1 MRCCCAPSISAP
13 GPAKAADFAI
23 PLRWE
28 SIDFI
33 REHATYK
40 ERKTCSFEHDPEKW
54 SPVFRKDHAQ
64 PIRLM
69 QQQILIVLHQEHST
83 PGRIGCALQRLGYR
97 LDVRRPRF
105 GEPLP
110 KTMADHAGAIIFGG
124 PMSANDE
131 DAFIGTEID
140 WIAVPMKENK
150 PFLGICLGAQMCAR
164 QLGGKV
170 FKHPNGHAEIGYY
183 PIHPTAAGL
192 TVVETWPECVYQWHR
207 EGFDVPAGAE
217 LLAEGDTFEV
227 QAIRSGRAYALQFHP
242 DVTHAMMHKWTTRGH
257 DRMELPGAKPR
268 HTHFADRAV
277 YDYSARAWLNVFL
290 EQWLSAT

>member
-1 MRCCCAPSISAP
+1 
-13 GPAKAADFAI
+13 
-23 PLRWE
+23 
-28 SIDFI
+28 
-33 REHATYK
+33 
-40 ERKTCSFEHDPEKW
+40 
-54 SPVFRKDHAQ
+54 
-64 PIRLM
+64 M

-83 PGRIGCALQRLGYR
+83 PSRIGCALQKLGYR

-131 DAFIGTEID
+131 DEFIRTEID

-170 FKHPNGHAEIGYY
+170 FKHPGGHAEIGYY

-268 HTHFADRAV
+268 HSHFADRAV
-277 YDYSARAWLNVFL
+277 YDYSARAWLSVFL
-290 EQWLSAT
+290 EQWLSAA